1 MLIKKEMPKIT
12 EEQRKLLDEEII
24 DKEKFNM
31 MNRKE
36 RREYLKEH
44 RKEIKNK
51 ILKEDN
57 MIQGYRP
64 KGNRTSE
71 GLEPPHASSSIM
83 KEEKEQSKS
92 FGAIIDEI
100 LNNPEIMMVQAG
112 KIIKEAQE
120 EAKKVINKNKKLE
133 EALIEKDKEI
143 AYLKGKVDTMQD
155 IIKELNA
162 PIEIT
167 QEK

>member
-1 MLIKKEMPKIT
+1 
-12 EEQRKLLDEEII
+12 
-24 DKEKFNM
+24 
-31 MNRKE
+31 
-36 RREYLKEH
+36 
-44 RKEIKNK
+44 
-51 ILKEDN
+51 

-71 GLEPPHASSSIM
+71 GLEPPHTSSNVM
-83 KEEKEQSKS
+83 KEEKAQSKS

-100 LNNPEIMMVQAG
+100 LNNPEVMMVQAG
-112 KIIKEAQE
+112 RIIKEAKE
-120 EAKKVINKNKKLE
+120 EAEKVVNKNKKLE

-155 IIKELNA
+155 VIKELNA

>member
-1 MLIKKEMPKIT
+1 MKE
-12 EEQRKLLDEEII
+12 
-24 DKEKFNM
+24 
-31 MNRKE
+31 
-36 RREYLKEH
+36 
-44 RKEIKNK
+44 
-51 ILKEDN
+51 
-57 MIQGYRP
+57 GYRP
-64 KGNRTSE
+64 KGNATSE
-71 GLEPPHASSSIM
+71 GSTPPHTSSNVM
-83 KEEKEQSKS
+83 KEKDQNKS
-92 FGAIIDEI
+92 FGTIIDEL

-112 KIIKEAQE
+112 RIIKEAKE
-120 EAKKVINKNKKLE
+120 EAEKVINKNKKLE